1 MSNDFVNLLER
12 LVNNG
17 VDFVIVGGFA
27 GVAHGC
33 TYVTQDIDICC
44 DFSPANLLSLQ
55 KAISDLNPV
64 HRMTPNRKKL
74 KLSDTTCAQYK
85 NLYLDT
91 KKGQLDCLSF
101 IDGLGDYSRAKQESE
116 LIKVEDMKIRVLKLD
131 ALIKSK
137 RALNRPRDKAAILQL
152 ASIKRLRKKA
162 SEEQRGD

>member
-1 MSNDFVNLLER
+1 MSNDFINLLER
-12 LVNNG
+12 LVKNG
-17 VDFVIVGGFA
+17 MEFVIVGGFA
-27 GVAHGC
+27 GVVHGC

-55 KAISDLNPV
+55 KAISDLEPV

-74 KLSDTTCAQYK
+74 KLTDKTCTQFK

-91 KKGQLDCLSF
+91 KNGQLDCLSF

-116 LIKVEDMKIRVLKLD
+116 LVKVEDMKIRVLKLD

-152 ASIKRLRKKA
+152 ESIKSLGKKT
-162 SEEQRGD
+162 SEEQSGD

>member
-44 DFSPANLLSLQ
+44 DFSPANLLALQ

-64 HRMTPNRKKL
+64 HRMTPSRKKL
-74 KLSDTTCAQYK
+74 KLSDKTCAQFK

-91 KKGQLDCLSF
+91 ENGQLDCLSH

-116 LIKVEDMKIRVLKLD
+116 LIEVEDMKIRVLSLD
-131 ALIKSK
+131 ALIKTK
-137 RALNRPRDKAAILQL
+137 RAMDRPRDKAAILQL
-152 ASIKRLRKKA
+152 ESIKRLRTET
-162 SEEQRGD
+162 SEEQGGD